1 MNQGE
6 CIIWGLVNKS
16 LGPWPSGAGARE
28 PGWPGVQTSLLRNL
42 LYHPPPKASVG
53 LSSFLSVHLLV
64 SKPPLLDFGAQG
76 TVICFSLPLLLG
88 TAVQGSSEGYRLRDC
103 PQGSNSRGW
112 SMCPSAACPLFFTQP
127 TLAPSSCV
135 PAEPPGTACTPK
147 EAPRTLNS
155 SLLQTLVVAWQG
167 LGLPGETPLVLALI
181 WM

>member
-1 MNQGE
+1 M
-6 CIIWGLVNKS
+6 
-16 LGPWPSGAGARE
+16 
-28 PGWPGVQTSLLRNL
+28 
-42 LYHPPPKASVG
+42 G
-53 LSSFLSVHLLV
+53 LSSFLSARLLV

-135 PAEPPGTACTPK
+135 LEEPPGTACTP
-147 EAPRTLNS
+147 ERGRQNPEFQSSADSCGGLAGPWTSWGDTLS
-155 SLLQTLVVAWQG
+155 SGPYLDVIPPPDPAFQG
-167 LGLPGETPLVLALI
+167 PQKHPVYGLYRSSRHLWTPTVGQAVC
-181 WM
+181 